1 MTRNFLHRVFPGPL
15 FGQLLVLRLVRFVQ
29 SGIKVQIKF
38 GNTFDFNA
46 MKIRYLAISGTRGS
60 SGLGSQSK
68 EQIESNTF
76 EMVSAGDH

>member
-1 MTRNFLHRVFPGPL
+1 M
-15 FGQLLVLRLVRFVQ
+15 
-29 SGIKVQIKF
+29 
-38 GNTFDFNA
+38 DFNA
-46 MKIRYLAISGTRGS
+46 TKIRYLAISGTRGS